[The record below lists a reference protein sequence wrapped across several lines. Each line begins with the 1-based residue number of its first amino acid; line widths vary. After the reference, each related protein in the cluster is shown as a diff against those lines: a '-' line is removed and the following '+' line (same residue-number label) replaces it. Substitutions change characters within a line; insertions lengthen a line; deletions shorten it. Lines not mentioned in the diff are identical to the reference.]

1 MGILPIVHVFL
12 LRQERGVLM
21 AKIGVEQSLTN
32 VSEALKNRG
41 FNVITLKEE
50 ADAKNCDVCVI
61 TGQDENVMGIQ
72 NIVTE
77 GSILNASGLSAE
89 QVCQEVENRIQG

>member
-1 MGILPIVHVFL
+1 
-12 LRQERGVLM
+12 M

-32 VSEALKNRG
+32 VSEALKDRG
-41 FNVITLKEE
+41 YNVVTLKEE
-50 ADAKNCDVCVI
+50 SDAKNCDVCVI
-61 TGQDENVMGIQ
+61 TGQDENVMGMQ

-89 QVCQEVENRIQG
+89 EVCQEVENRIQA

>member
-1 MGILPIVHVFL
+1 
-12 LRQERGVLM
+12 M

-32 VSEALKNRG
+32 VSEELRDKG
-41 FNVITLKEE
+41 FNVVTLKEE
-50 ADAKNCDVCVI
+50 SDAKNCDVCVI

-72 NIVTE
+72 NVVSQ

-89 QVCQEVENRIQG
+89 EVCQEVENRIQL

>member
-1 MGILPIVHVFL
+1 
-12 LRQERGVLM
+12 M

-32 VSEALKNRG
+32 VSEALRDKG
-41 FNVITLKEE
+41 FNVVTLKEE
-50 ADAKNCDVCVI
+50 SDAKNCDVCVI

-72 NIVTE
+72 NVVSQ

-89 QVCQEVENRIQG
+89 EVCQEVENRIQL